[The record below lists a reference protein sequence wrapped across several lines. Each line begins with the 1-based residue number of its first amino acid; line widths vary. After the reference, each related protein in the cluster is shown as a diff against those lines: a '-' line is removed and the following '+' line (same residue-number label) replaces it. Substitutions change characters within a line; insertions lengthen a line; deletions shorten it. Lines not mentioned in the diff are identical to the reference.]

1 MCGPASYSGDMSNE
15 TKARSVRIPDALWD
29 EAKAIAERRFE
40 TLTEVIRR
48 ALVDYVETNR

>member
-1 MCGPASYSGDMSNE
+1 MSNE